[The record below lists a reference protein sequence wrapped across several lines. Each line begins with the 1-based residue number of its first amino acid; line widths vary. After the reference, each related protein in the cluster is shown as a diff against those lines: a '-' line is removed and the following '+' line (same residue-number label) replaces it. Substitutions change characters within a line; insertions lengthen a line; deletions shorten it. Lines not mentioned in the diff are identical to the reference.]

1 MDPLFL
7 QTLATYATLALA
19 IGNAIYVFGRSG
31 VSRHDLEC
39 EKAEREKALADYKEE
54 SLRGF
59 IAYQESQK
67 HDRHEAVNREDVRYT
82 RLQVSVDE
90 CSKDR
95 RRLSERI
102 AKLET

>member
-1 MDPLFL
+1 MDPVFL

-31 VSRHDLEC
+31 VSREDIER
-39 EKAEREKALADYKEE
+39 EKSEREKALADYKEE

-67 HDRHEAVNREDVRYT
+67 HDRHEALTREQAHENLT
-82 RLQVSVDE
+82 RISFDE
-90 CSKDR
+90 CARDR
-95 RRLSERI
+95 RILSERI
-102 AKLET
+102 GKLEK

>member
-67 HDRHEAVNREDVRYT
+67 RDRHEAQTREQTHENLT
-82 RLQVSVDE
+82 RLSLDE

-95 RRLSERI
+95 RMLSERI
-102 AKLET
+102 AKLEK